1 MIHSLVPM
9 CAPEDVRLS
18 VALRYGLEQ
27 VIAHDDASYTE
38 TFSILRESDARIA
51 SIAKRMIVADM
62 IADERLEC
70 AERLACT
77 IEDSDAQDA
86 ALEECV
92 DGYSTRGLSLVAH
105 HVAQK
110 ISCFKRRT
118 NALIGCMFG
127 FIEEG
132 NLALA
137 NSVVSELN
145 ISFPPSLQTP
155 LRYSDVCQAQD
166 SAVRDVLVFRW
177 LRGLMQDGANIWII
191 RDKIE
196 TISSVPLQSATRWQ
210 LTKRFGCDEDAFHIP
225 RLDDRYIALAQA
237 KVVKAVVGVDYGALF
252 CSLQQH
258 ISSNAR
264 SISRCVEVLV
274 ARGDIMSAAY
284 VFATAQPE
292 ALREVAWEFI
302 CESMSR
308 LEADA
313 ARDFACSISEEDTVP
328 YITQYCRQYPEK
340 LQAYLQER
348 FHFEIEHD
356 NLLNAREMIFFLR
369 DFPEKQQFWLARAK
383 AANAQSIVI
392 GFHEQGFIPKE
403 QAEELLVWAH
413 ENGHALLL
421 FYFVSHGVEIDLSE
435 QEWASYTRLAILH
448 DREDVVGQLVEKLQ
462 NVDEQDGDGNTLLHL
477 AVERLM
483 YDGGIQALLEKGAKT
498 TIRNFTQ
505 ETVFQIAD
513 RQLEYLKRK
522 FRHLVRS
529 QPVTLY
535 DEAEIDP

>member
-1 MIHSLVPM
+1 M
-9 CAPEDVRLS
+9 
-18 VALRYGLEQ
+18 
-27 VIAHDDASYTE
+27 
-38 TFSILRESDARIA
+38 
-51 SIAKRMIVADM
+51 
-62 IADERLEC
+62 
-70 AERLACT
+70 
-77 IEDSDAQDA
+77 
-86 ALEECV
+86 
-92 DGYSTRGLSLVAH
+92 
-105 HVAQK
+105 
-110 ISCFKRRT
+110 
-118 NALIGCMFG
+118 
-127 FIEEG
+127 
-132 NLALA
+132 
-137 NSVVSELN
+137 
-145 ISFPPSLQTP
+145 
-155 LRYSDVCQAQD
+155 
-166 SAVRDVLVFRW
+166 
-177 LRGLMQDGANIWII
+177 
-191 RDKIE
+191 
-196 TISSVPLQSATRWQ
+196 
-210 LTKRFGCDEDAFHIP
+210 
-225 RLDDRYIALAQA
+225 
-237 KVVKAVVGVDYGALF
+237 
-252 CSLQQH
+252 
-258 ISSNAR
+258 
-264 SISRCVEVLV
+264 
-274 ARGDIMSAAY
+274 
-284 VFATAQPE
+284 
-292 ALREVAWEFI
+292 
-302 CESMSR
+302 
-308 LEADA
+308 
-313 ARDFACSISEEDTVP
+313 P

-340 LQAYLQER
+340 LEAYLQER

-403 QAEELLVWAH
+403 QAEEFLVWAH